1 MKRILFVDD
10 EKQILDGLRRLL
22 SDQQDEWDMQFA
34 HGGEEALKLC
44 QANNFQV
51 VISDMRMPGMDGAT
65 LLAEVKALLPDAAR
79 LILSGYSDVALAMRS
94 ISVAHRVLTK
104 PCDAVEL
111 RSTIENL
118 CTLQDRFC
126 TRELREVIGTIGQ
139 LPSLS
144 GTYTALVR
152 AAQDPN
158 TSLADVAAIVEQD
171 VAMAAKI
178 LQLVNSGFF
187 GLAQSVTSIKTA
199 VDYLGMDTIRNLALA
214 SEAFRAF
221 APAPGI
227 PISFLDDMQRHAQR
241 AALIV
246 RTFPLPPR
254 LRDTGVVAALLQD
267 IGELVLACKLP
278 QKFGAALALASS
290 SGCSQVEA
298 EEQLL
303 GTSHAEIGA
312 YLLGLWGINSLI
324 VEAVAHHHHPSRIP
338 HGCFD
343 ACVAVYMADRLAR
356 ELMGA
361 FGNARG
367 SCTDENAELLEA
379 LGIAEQYPVFREK
392 AKELFV

>member
-10 EKQILDGLRRLL
+10 ERQILDGLRRLL
-22 SDQQDEWDMQFA
+22 SDQQDKWDMEFA
-34 HGGEEALKLC
+34 QGGEEALTLC
-44 QANNFQV
+44 RAKGFQV
-51 VISDMRMPGMDGAT
+51 VISDMRMPGIDGAT

-79 LILSGYSDVALAMRS
+79 VILSGYADAALATRS
-94 ISVAHRVLTK
+94 IPVAHRVLTK

-111 RSTIENL
+111 QSTIERL
-118 CTLQDRFC
+118 CTLQDLFC
-126 TRELREVIGTIGQ
+126 TRELRKVVGAIGQ

-144 GTYTALVR
+144 GTYTALER

-158 TSLADVAAIVEQD
+158 TSLGDVSAIVEKD

-187 GLAQSVTSIKTA
+187 GLAQSATSIKTA

-214 SEAFRAF
+214 SEAFQAF

-227 PISFLDDMQRHAQR
+227 PIAFLDDMQRHAQR

-246 RTFPLPPR
+246 GTFPLPPR
-254 LRDTGVVAALLQD
+254 LRDTGLVAALLQD

-278 QKFGAALALASS
+278 QEFSAALALANSS
-290 SGCSQVEA
+290 ECSQVEA

-312 YLLGLWGINSLI
+312 YLLGLWGINSLV
-324 VEAVAHHHHPSRIP
+324 VEAVAHHHRPSRIP
-338 HGCFD
+338 HGYFD
-343 ACVAVYMADRLAR
+343 ACVAVYIADRLAR
-356 ELMGA
+356 DLMVSTDA
-361 FGNARG
+361 TESR
-367 SCTDENAELLEA
+367 TDESLGLLET
-379 LGIAEQYPVFREK
+379 LGIAGQYPLFREK
-392 AKELFV
+392 AKELFM